1 MKKEVQIDLTRFI
14 GPPSLEEELSV
25 ERKILEVKEMTDIDE
40 LKIITEGLIR
50 QHFTQ
55 TRFIAKCLER
65 VAQLEAK
72 IVSLQ
77 HKVKQPPATWI
88 EKMFIRQD

>member
-1 MKKEVQIDLTRFI
+1 MKKEVHIDLTEFI

-25 ERKILEVKEMTDIDE
+25 ERKILDLKEMDDIDE
-40 LKIITEGLIR
+40 LKIISEGLVR

-72 IVSLQ
+72 LVSF
-77 HKVKQPPATWI
+77 HNRVKQPAPNWLD
-88 EKMFIRQD
+88 RLLS

>member
-1 MKKEVQIDLTRFI
+1 MKKEVQIDLTELI

-25 ERKILEVKEMTDIDE
+25 ERKILEIKEMEDIDE
-40 LKIITEGLIR
+40 LKLITEGLIR

-77 HKVKQPPATWI
+77 HKVKQPKETWI
-88 EKMFIRQD
+88 GKIFP

>member
-1 MKKEVQIDLTRFI
+1 MQIDLTELI

-25 ERKILEVKEMTDIDE
+25 ERKILEVKEMTDIAE

-72 IVSLQ
+72 IISLQ
-77 HKVKQPPATWI
+77 HKVKQPEKTWI
-88 EKMFIRQD
+88 ERIFP

>member
-1 MKKEVQIDLTRFI
+1 VQIDLTELI

-25 ERKILEVKEMTDIDE
+25 ERKILEVKEMTDIAE

-72 IVSLQ
+72 IISLQ
-77 HKVKQPPATWI
+77 HKVKQPEKTWI
-88 EKMFIRQD
+88 ERIFP

>member
-1 MKKEVQIDLTRFI
+1 MKKEVQIDLTELI

-25 ERKILEVKEMTDIDE
+25 ERKILEIKEMEDIDE
-40 LKIITEGLIR
+40 LKLITEGLIR

-72 IVSLQ
+72 IVALQ
-77 HKVKQPPATWI
+77 HKVKQPQATWI
-88 EKMFIRQD
+88 EKMFIKQG

>member
-1 MKKEVQIDLTRFI
+1 MKKELEIDVSELI

-25 ERKILEVKEMTDIDE
+25 ERKILEVKEATDIE
-40 LKIITEGLIR
+40 EVKLICEGLIR

-65 VAQLEAK
+65 IAALQAK
-72 IVSLQ
+72 IVSL
-77 HKVKQPPATWI
+77 KNPVKQPSRNWI
-88 EKMFIRQD
+88 ENLFY